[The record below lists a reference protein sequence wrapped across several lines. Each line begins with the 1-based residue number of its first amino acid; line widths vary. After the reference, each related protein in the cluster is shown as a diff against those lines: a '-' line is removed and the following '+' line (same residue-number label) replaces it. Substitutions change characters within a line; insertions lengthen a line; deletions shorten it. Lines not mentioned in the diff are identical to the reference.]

1 MSVTYCFL
9 NLQDQRKTVYKVYC
23 YIHPSSSRKTRPRH
37 NHHHEQLNL
46 TCQKGQPLS
55 PIPALQVAAAVE
67 DSSFEA
73 LTGSSP
79 RKPSN
84 TGNNN
89 PFRE

>member
-1 MSVTYCFL
+1 M
-9 NLQDQRKTVYKVYC
+9 
-23 YIHPSSSRKTRPRH
+23 
-37 NHHHEQLNL
+37 
-46 TCQKGQPLS
+46 KGQPLS
-55 PIPALQVAAAVE
+55 PIPALQVDAAVV

-79 RKPSN
+79 PKPSN